1 VAALSQ
7 AFTTAT
13 RYDDFVS
20 ANAPPTQVSRGA
32 WFEDGYA
39 TRPSGGFGGFPAS
52 GPNPATGT
60 RINNGVTDADVWPL
74 VQRWSDGQ
82 TNHGF
87 VVQAGWTGQTD
98 GWGFYT
104 SGAALPADRPK
115 LSVTY
120 TTDPIGVKTFQR
132 GDANGYAGDS
142 IARVD
147 SGGDL
152 NGSSDDVTLD
162 GTTLDGA
169 YYIDGATSAG
179 GIFSGLFK
187 FDNVFGAGGSQ
198 APTDKPVAKA
208 WLVVT
213 AGLGDDHR
221 SNSPFSLHPMLRDWD
236 ADSTN
241 ATKPSLY
248 SEFGATAGFQEADG
262 DIGPV
267 LDQNFGNTN
276 GGESWFDVTSYMES
290 VRTGAQNL
298 GFALLPNAG
307 DGWAIQMGASADVS
321 VRPRLVVYSDL
332 STPPAGVPGDFNDN
346 DIVDAAE

>member
-1 VAALSQ
+1 
-7 AFTTAT
+7 
-13 RYDDFVS
+13 
-20 ANAPPTQVSRGA
+20 
-32 WFEDGYA
+32 
-39 TRPSGGFGGFPAS
+39 
-52 GPNPATGT
+52 
-60 RINNGVTDADVWPL
+60 
-74 VQRWSDGQ
+74 
-82 TNHGF
+82 
-87 VVQAGWTGQTD
+87 
-98 GWGFYT
+98 
-104 SGAALPADRPK
+104 
-115 LSVTY
+115 
-120 TTDPIGVKTFQR
+120 
-132 GDANGYAGDS
+132 
-142 IARVD
+142 
-147 SGGDL
+147 
-152 NGSSDDVTLD
+152 
-162 GTTLDGA
+162 
-169 YYIDGATSAG
+169 
-179 GIFSGLFK
+179 
-187 FDNVFGAGGSQ
+187 
-198 APTDKPVAKA
+198 VAKA

-346 DIVDAAE
+346 DIVDAADYVTWRLNTANAALPNDNGLTTQAARYTLWQQSFGNTGAGGGLGGGAVPEPASILLLAISSLGFGGFRRGR